1 MKRYLIW
8 NKTLLL
14 TMVALM
20 VWGIA
25 KAEDYRILF
34 INSSTINIGDKELKK
49 GDVFSDKEIINWKS
63 KDMAIKVMNLK
74 SHKVLVLS
82 AQEKTA
88 SENKCLADYL
98 MQNMRLSSRDLAED
112 LCDSEEYLLDSLLIQ
127 KADNADVSHYVMEYR
142 MFGKRKRVELPVVEE
157 KYLVIN
163 RDVFENTRLIPILVN
178 IFCVFDNSTETI
190 PYIKDLKLILLPLD
204 IDS

>member
-1 MKRYLIW
+1 
-8 NKTLLL
+8 
-14 TMVALM
+14 MVALM

-34 INSSTINIGDKELKK
+34 INSSTINIGGKELKN

-63 KDMAIKVMNLK
+63 KDMAIKVVNLK

>member
-1 MKRYLIW
+1 M
-8 NKTLLL
+8 L

-34 INSSTINIGDKELKK
+34 INSSTINIGGKELKK

-127 KADNADVSHYVMEYR
+127 KAGNADVSHYVMEYR